1 MFSKKLD
8 FLPPEIT
15 LYHKGL
21 LYHTSIISIIIS
33 ILAIYEI
40 ILLTIINITRL
51 LNRKKEIPKM
61 SSFICFI
68 EDAGEIPIDS
78 SSLFHF
84 LSISKNPNNSDDQEF
99 DFRSFRAIRLD
110 IYLEDY
116 LDNQNLSNFDHW
128 LYGPCNND
136 SDTKGISSLILIQL
150 INL

>member
-1 MFSKKLD
+1 
-8 FLPPEIT
+8 
-15 LYHKGL
+15 
-21 LYHTSIISIIIS
+21 
-33 ILAIYEI
+33 
-40 ILLTIINITRL
+40 
-51 LNRKKEIPKM
+51 M
-61 SSFICFI
+61 SSFITFI
-68 EDAGEIPIDS
+68 EDAGEIPINS

-99 DFRSFRAIRLD
+99 DFKSFRAIGLD